1 MKRRSP
7 VRHKVRSHTR
17 EGKRIESFE
26 RGKGTRKARSHRSK
40 TVGTVPEEISF
51 RTTFPKD
58 REQVSRAYPGHGPYR
73 DVDAGIR
80 EVVIWFNEHGFPT
93 FASCES
99 HPSEKG
105 WVSYISFDD
114 PRPLDTL
121 LKFGKNHMT
130 PQRRH
135 PDLSYTPTER
145 IYWEDRNVMD
155 DCTEFA
161 KILPDSYIILHIE
174 KWKSLENL
182 RKGMDQDWLS
192 VPRNERSWL
201 SENRPVAGKLKS
213 AAFYI
218 YPRESGQGYILQH
231 KHLKT
236 SGGRLTQAEWDK
248 VRNESWSWIANMVSR

>member
-26 RGKGTRKARSHRSK
+26 RGKGARKTRLRHSKA
-40 TVGTVPEEISF
+40 VGTVPKKISF
-51 RTTFPKD
+51 QTTFPED

-114 PRPLDTL
+114 PQSLDDL
-121 LKFGKNHMT
+121 LKFGKNYMV
-130 PQRRH
+130 PQERH
-135 PDLSYTPTER
+135 PDWSYTPSDH
-145 IYWEDRNVMD
+145 IHWEDRNVED
-155 DCTEFA
+155 DSTEFV
-161 KILPDSYIILHIE
+161 KVLPNSYIILDVN
-174 KWKSLENL
+174 KWKSLEDL
-182 RKGMDQDWLS
+182 RKGMDREWLS
-192 VPRNERSWL
+192 NPRNEQSWL
-201 SENRPVAGKLKS
+201 LENRPVAGKLRS
-213 AAFYI
+213 
-218 YPRESGQGYILQH
+218 
-231 KHLKT
+231 
-236 SGGRLTQAEWDK
+236 
-248 VRNESWSWIANMVSR
+248 VSF